1 MKRISVVTPCFNEE
15 DNVRPCYD
23 ELKRV
28 FDELLPGY
36 EREHIFVDNA
46 STDATMAELRK
57 LAAEDPFVKVIWNA
71 RNYGPFRSSFN
82 ALRYCTGDAI
92 LVLLAADNQDP
103 PTMLPVFVRHWEE
116 GYKIVYG
123 IRARRQESGIMRACR
138 WLFYR
143 LVYVLSDIRVP
154 VDAGEFQ
161 LIDKEVHKALI
172 DTHDYYPYTR
182 GLIADCGYYDRTI
195 GVSYPWAVRHRGL
208 SKSRLFVL
216 LDQAIN
222 GVISF
227 TAVPL
232 RLATFAGFFIAAVS
246 LIYALVSLSLLLL
259 SPHPN
264 LVPGIPTLIVALFFF
279 SGVQLFFIGIVGE
292 YIGAVHSQ
300 VRRGNKVIVRE
311 TLNLP
316 TSAAL

>member
-1 MKRISVVTPCFNEE
+1 MKRISVVTPCYNEE
-15 DNVRPCYD
+15 DNVRSCYD

-28 FDELLPGY
+28 FDEELPGY

-46 STDATMAELRK
+46 STDRTMVELRE
-57 LAAEDPFVKVIWNA
+57 LAAQDACVKVIWNA

-82 ALRYCTGDAI
+82 ALRYCTGDAV

-103 PTMLPVFVRHWEE
+103 PSMLPVFVRHWEQ
-116 GYKIVYG
+116 GYMIVYG
-123 IRARRQESGIMRACR
+123 IRTRRQESRLMRGCR

-143 LVYVLSDIRVP
+143 MVYLLSDVRVP

-161 LIDKEVHKALI
+161 LIDKAVHRVLI
-172 DTHDYYPYTR
+172 DTKDYYPYTR
-182 GLIADCGYYDRTI
+182 GLIADCGYYDRAI
-195 GVSYPWAVRHRGL
+195 GVPYPWAVRRRGL
-208 SKSRLFVL
+208 SKSRFFVL

-222 GVISF
+222 GIISF

-232 RLATFAGFFIAAVS
+232 RLATFAGFFIAAASMIYAVVS
-246 LIYALVSLSLLLL
+246 LVLLLF

-292 YIGAVHSQ
+292 YIGAIHTQ

-311 TLNLP
+311 TLNFPLSVP
-316 TSAAL
+316 